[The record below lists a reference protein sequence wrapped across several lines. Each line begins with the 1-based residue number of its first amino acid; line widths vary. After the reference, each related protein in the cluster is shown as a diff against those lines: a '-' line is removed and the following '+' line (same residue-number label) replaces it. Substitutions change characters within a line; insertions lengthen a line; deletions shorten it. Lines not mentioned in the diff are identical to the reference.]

1 VTADAAAL
9 YDAGTVAL
17 EQRRIGEAV
26 AFLSAARRIDPRAP
40 DVNRNLTLAEAR
52 VAEST
57 GAGTAP
63 PPPSPIALSPVESWW
78 LAALLVAGAAA
89 LGAAVALRAG
99 RRARA
104 TRIAALV
111 LASAGVLLGGW
122 RGTRAVEERTH
133 PEAVVIAPSLEARRG
148 PDEPPRPPVELRAG
162 ERVRLGRARGGDVEV
177 RLGGSAIGWAAREG
191 LWRVSDAARYTAAFR
206 PR

>member
-1 VTADAAAL
+1 H
-9 YDAGTVAL
+9 
-17 EQRRIGEAV
+17 
-26 AFLSAARRIDPRAP
+26 AP
-40 DVNRNLTLAEAR
+40 DVNRNLALAEAR

-63 PPPSPIALSPVESWW
+63 PPPSPIALSPAESWW

-89 LGAAVALRAG
+89 LGAAVALRPGRAG
-99 RRARA
+99 RSRAA
-104 TRIAALV
+104 RIAALA
-111 LASAGVLLGGW
+111 LAVAGVLLGGW
-122 RGTRAVEERTH
+122 RVTRAVEDRTH

-148 PDEPPRPPVELRAG
+148 PDEPTRPPVELRAG

-177 RLGGSAIGWAAREG
+177 RLGGSAIGWASREG